1 MSKLVRVYLKNLNE
15 VKEALTQGKKVWYV
29 DRDTQ
34 GYYFIL
40 ENGLI
45 NLYNSG
51 YRLEQINST
60 IYDTHEFFIRE
71 NKQVELRIG
80 EFYRTRAN
88 KKVVCTFYDNDMKDR
103 KYQMSVLGSNR
114 TFYVDKSGEAFKAE
128 DDIKDYWSDQDE

>member
-1 MSKLVRVYLKNLNE
+1 MSKLVRVYLKNLSE
-15 VKEALTQGKKVWYV
+15 VREALTQGTKVWYV

-60 IYDTHEFFIRE
+60 IYDTHKFFIRE

-88 KKVVCTFYDNDMKDR
+88 KKVVCTFYDDDMQDR
-103 KYQMSVLGSNR
+103 KYQMSVRGSNK
-114 TFYVDKSGEAFKAE
+114 TFYVDKNGGAFMAE